1 MTEIWYSL
9 QLSEMTY
16 NYLRTSLRELIDCP
30 CPSDLTAKT
39 AGLISME
46 ETHLKELKKVWTR
59 WFNLK
64 VRCVFT
70 TSREN
75 NAKHD
80 ADLNATHNVTKKD
93 FSLGLRLSL

>member
-1 MTEIWYSL
+1 
-9 QLSEMTY
+9 MTY

-30 CPSDLTAKT
+30 CASDMTAKT

-75 NAKHD
+75 NAKHHEDLD
-80 ADLNATHNVTKKD
+80 AGHNGTKND
-93 FSLGLRLSL
+93 FSLGLRFSL